1 MNNKN
6 AGLLLVGVAA
16 LIGIIIYLFNRA
28 LSEIVETSC
37 SHGVTCPMWGTIE
50 FQTNLSIV
58 LMAFVALIGAYL
70 IFFGK
75 DNNTRTIIEPKKI
88 NPEDYKKVMETLMED
103 EKKVLEMVM
112 SSQGTIFQSD
122 LVNRTEFGKVRV
134 TRILDRLESINLIER
149 KRRGMTNMVILRH
162 GSETGP

>member
-88 NPEDYKKVMETLMED
+88 NPEDYKKVMETLLED

-122 LVNRTEFGKVRV
+122 LVNRTEFGKEGG
-134 TRILDRLESINLIER
+134 T
-149 KRRGMTNMVILRH
+149 
-162 GSETGP
+162 